1 MNDRIRPELR
11 SLLGELRGKI
21 RRYVLVEGTAL
32 ILVVLGL
39 LFWISFGIDHAW
51 FQLSR
56 LELPVWFRAMFDVAV
71 IGAVIILLFS
81 WVLFRL
87 FQSFR
92 AKALALV
99 LERRFPELND
109 RLVTAVELA
118 EGNADT
124 DNALTQAMLNRTVD
138 DVVDASKKLN
148 VGSVFDK
155 RPLRRAVMLATLLVV
170 SIGGLAAANQSAL
183 STWAD
188 SFFGL
193 NDEYWDRV
201 NDLEI
206 KIIAQPGDVV
216 RDFRNKRYKHPRG
229 ADVTILIEAK
239 DGSVV
244 PDRVQVKYRL
254 ESGRGG
260 GTVVCSKIGDR
271 QFKHSVAGL
280 LENLEFNVYGGDF
293 VTRSVYT
300 IEVVDPPRLDKIE
313 LACNYPDYMGITNPE
328 STEENPLRDLVRV
341 RGTQVAIPNETEFLL
356 QAESN
361 KQLTAVT
368 VQFDNSE
375 LNFSRT
381 KSGVEARLIVRTED
395 GKLISENALTHEEV
409 NTWLSDGDKK
419 LSIPFVISTQDSQAA
434 KTRIEGLTTRCG
446 KPFVIPP
453 DTQIRIYMQDIDG
466 ILTAEPSRMLINGIP
481 DMPPQIESSL
491 RGIGSSITRRA
502 SIPLIGSIVD
512 DFGLENVRFSYQV
525 SDDPEWKDLELEV
538 KVEDNH
544 PDEGFLKEFR
554 LEQSR
559 TITITNENDDDEARS
574 KYARFEVTPLD
585 LSIGQ
590 QLILSI
596 VATDR
601 DDLNGPHETRSERY
615 TFKVVS
621 KEELLSVLY
630 QRELNLRRQFEQILE
645 ETQGIQQDLIRHSI
659 RVDERKSLIA
669 SGASDDETKAKLAM
683 INTSVR
689 ASAERSLHGIRKNRH
704 ECESIEIA
712 FRDIREEL
720 VNNALHTPQ
729 TLSRLD
735 DKIVAP
741 LKRINE
747 QDYPVADKAVGL
759 FRQANIDGTGAA
771 TPIND
776 AIETLELMIKRMESV
791 LAEMQKL
798 ETFQEALE
806 QLKAI
811 IKKQEELRERLKKEQ
826 KKKLIEGLGDDLLK
840 ASGQ

>member
-1 MNDRIRPELR
+1 MNKRIRPELR
-11 SLLGELRGKI
+11 ALLAELRGKI
-21 RRYVLVEGTAL
+21 RRYVILEGSAL

-39 LFWISFGIDHAW
+39 LFWLSFGIDHAW

-56 LELPVWFRAMFDVAV
+56 LELPVWFRASFDVAV
-71 IGAVIILLFS
+71 IGAAIVLLFS

-99 LERRFPELND
+99 LEKRFPELND

-118 EGNADT
+118 EANADNE
-124 DNALTQAMLNRTVD
+124 NALTQAMLNRTVD
-138 DVVDASKKLN
+138 DVVNASKKIEVSN
-148 VGSVFDK
+148 VFDK
-155 RPLRRAVMLATLLVV
+155 KPLRRAVVLATLLVV
-170 SIGGLAAANQSAL
+170 SIGGLAAANQSAF
-183 STWAD
+183 STWAN
-188 SFFGL
+188 SFLNL
-193 NDEYWDRV
+193 NDEYWNRE
-201 NDLEI
+201 NDLVI
-206 KIIAQPGDVV
+206 RIIAQPGDIE
-216 RDFRNKRYKHPRG
+216 RDFRDKKYKHPRG

-244 PDRVQVKYRL
+244 PDRVQLKYRL

-271 QFKHSVAGL
+271 RFKHSVAGL

-293 VTRSVYT
+293 VTRQTYT
-300 IEVVDPPRLDKIE
+300 IEVVDPPRLESIE
-313 LACNYPDYMGITNPE
+313 LACNYPSYMGIDNVDSTDE
-328 STEENPLRDLVRV
+328 SADQKPQRENVAV

-356 QAESN
+356 QAVSN
-361 KQLTAVT
+361 KQLTDVT

-375 LNFSRT
+375 LKFNRS
-381 KSGVEARLIVRTED
+381 SDGVKAKLVVRTED
-395 GKLISENALTHEEV
+395 GQVVSENELTHDGI
-409 NTWLSDGDKK
+409 NNWLTEDDKK
-419 LSIPFVISTQDSQAA
+419 ISIPFVISTQESEAS
-434 KTRIEGLTTRCG
+434 KTRIEELTTECG

-453 DTQIRIYMQDIDG
+453 DTQVRIYMEDIDE

-481 DMPPQIESSL
+481 DSPPTIETSL
-491 RGIGSSITRRA
+491 RGIGNSITRRA
-502 SIPLIGSIVD
+502 SIPLIGTIAD

-525 SDDPEWKDLELEV
+525 NYDPEWKDLDLEV

-544 PDEGFLKEFR
+544 PKGDFLKEFR
-554 LEQSR
+554 LEQSK
-559 TITITNENDDDEARS
+559 TATITNENDDDDARS

-590 QLILSI
+590 TLILSI

-630 QRELNLRRQFEQILE
+630 QRELNLRRQFEQILD
-645 ETQGIQQDLIRHSI
+645 ETRGVQQDLIRHSI
-659 RVDERKSLIA
+659 RVDERKTLVSGGNSDADTKEKIA
-669 SGASDDETKAKLAM
+669 GIS
-683 INTSVR
+683 TSVS
-689 ASAERSLHGIRKNRH
+689 ACAERSLHAVRKNKL
-704 ECESIEIA
+704 ECASIELA

-735 DKIVAP
+735 DKIVKP
-741 LKRINE
+741 LERINK
-747 QDYPVADKAVGL
+747 QDYPNVDRSIGL
-759 FRQANIDGTGAA
+759 FRQSNIDK
-771 TPIND
+771 ND
-776 AIETLELMIKRMESV
+776 PSSSITNAVDTLESMIKRMETV

-811 IKKQEELRERLKKEQ
+811 ITKQEELRERLRKEQ
-826 KKKLIEGLGDDLLK
+826 KKRLVRDLGI
-840 ASGQ
+840 